1 MRNTLVGAALAVVLV
16 AALFAA
22 AHYGRRPA
30 ETPAAALSPE
40 QMAASI
46 KSDFIGEQRIG
57 DWKLVCGPGRVLP
70 KPPPGQHLS
79 GNSEGLPPREAPP
92 PPGWKIPRCRVAM
105 ALRSAHNPQ
114 DEVRLTFRQVGFKR
128 VLALFLRMPPDE
140 VSNGDAVTVRWD
152 QAEWQ
157 IPVMS
162 CAAQFCLA
170 IHSIKFVDRP
180 IVENAKQ
187 LQISFRPTTG
197 DRQVAIKV
205 PVNGLAPALGA
216 MRRIDK

>member
-40 QMAASI
+40 QTAASI
-46 KSDFIGEQRIG
+46 KPGFIGEQKIG
-57 DWKLVCGPGRVLP
+57 DWKLVCGAGRALP

-92 PPGWKIPRCRVAM
+92 PGWKIPRCRVVM
-105 ALRSAHNPQ
+105 SLRSAHNPG

-128 VLALFLRMPPDE
+128 VLALFLRMPPDQ
-140 VSNGDAVTVRWD
+140 VSNGDPVTVRWD
-152 QAEWQ
+152 QTEWQ

-170 IHSIKFVDRP
+170 IQSIKFVDLP
-180 IVENAKQ
+180 LVENAKQ
-187 LQISFRPTTG
+187 MQIAFKPATG
-197 DRQVAIKV
+197 DQRVAIKV
-205 PVNGLAPALGA
+205 PVDGLAPAIGA